1 MTVYL
6 TEKQAEAFE
15 NFMDLQDGKDQALQ
29 EVYNYH
35 GDYEDWDVEGSYY
48 LNELPRENLAYI
60 IITGDYEVIEKRIK
74 RETVYKLLD
83 HIYMLTHHT
92 DTQANELEQEIKKAT
107 EGSQKDSGVSYYI
120 IMSKT
125 NLLMKLKG
133 RAEALKEV
141 EKLIED
147 ILEPL

>member
-15 NFMDLQDGKDQALQ
+15 NFMDLWDGKDQALQ

-35 GDYEDWDVEGSYY
+35 GDYEDWGVEGSYY
-48 LNELPRENLAYI
+48 LNELPREDLAYI
-60 IITGDYEVIEKRIK
+60 IVTGDYEVIEKRIK

-107 EGSQKDSGVSYYI
+107 EGNQKDSEVSYYI